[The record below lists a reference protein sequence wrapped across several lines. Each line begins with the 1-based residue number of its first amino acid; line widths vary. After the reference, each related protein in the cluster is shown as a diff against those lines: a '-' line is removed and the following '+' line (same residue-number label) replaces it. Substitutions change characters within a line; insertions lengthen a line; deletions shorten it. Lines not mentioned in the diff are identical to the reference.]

1 MLMPD
6 QIRKRAYNHYGA
18 FLRSVVRNENIFPMP
33 ILGAR
38 VLRVGDFE
46 RDRNALNELRCHS
59 REVIGFGYE
68 IEWRRQSFRRFG
80 LQDMPVSVSVPSRDD
95 YTRLIGKCDEVC
107 VFERNQHSIRQTFP

>member
-1 MLMPD
+1 
-6 QIRKRAYNHYGA
+6 
-18 FLRSVVRNENIFPMP
+18 MP